1 MKSFALL
8 PRKLTTNFQK
18 SSLQLS
24 FQKFQDAVHG
34 RGHEDSNVDRD
45 KNFARDHGGWKF
57 YHGAQVLAQR
67 GPNYVINYGILMNSA
82 SIVFQGNV
90 CKEAQILI
98 LIMEYLCINA
108 SVVFQGRIVREGKG
122 PKLRY

>member
-34 RGHEDSNVDRD
+34 R
-45 KNFARDHGGWKF
+45 
-57 YHGAQVLAQR
+57 AQVLAQR

-90 CKEAQILI
+90 CKEAQIII

>member
-1 MKSFALL
+1 MEI
-8 PRKLTTNFQK
+8 
-18 SSLQLS
+18 LS
-24 FQKFQDAVHG
+24 WSPGTRTK
-34 RGHEDSNVDRD
+34 
-45 KNFARDHGGWKF
+45 
-57 YHGAQVLAQR
+57 
-67 GPNYVINYGILMNSA
+67 GPNYVINYGIFMNSA

-90 CKEAQILI
+90 CKEAQIII